1 MSDGQVTGTATGV
14 PRVLLRLEG
23 LALLIVAVI
32 AYARLGSPWW
42 LFAVF
47 FVVPDLSMLGYL
59 AGPRIGAIL
68 YNAAHVSVVPLALA
82 AAGFLLPSFDLIAV
96 ALAWAAHIGIDRALG
111 FGLKYE
117 AGFGF
122 THLGRIGRPGG
133 NA

>member
-1 MSDGQVTGTATGV
+1 MSDGQVTGAATGV

-32 AYARLGSPWW
+32 VYARLGAPWW

-68 YNAAHVSVVPLALA
+68 YNAAHVIVVPLALA